1 VSDSPRPRR
10 ESTAA
15 RAWRSKAAGSPGE
28 KRVNAVEKAS
38 NVVGK
43 TFSLWVILFACF
55 GFFAP
60 QLFVGYK
67 TWIAPLLGIV
77 MFGMGLTLSAAD
89 FRDVLRRPRDVVIG
103 VVGHYL
109 IMPGIAWVLAVAL
122 RLPPDIAVG
131 VILVG
136 CCPSGTA
143 SNVMTFLAKGDVAL
157 GVSIALVSTLI
168 APLATPA
175 LVSLLAGK
183 WMAIDTGSLFM
194 DIVQVVIVPIA
205 LGVVAKTLFRRQ
217 AAASVKALP
226 LVSTLTIVFIIA
238 IIVGLNQPKILSNGL
253 LILTAVVLHNLLGF
267 ALGYGFAR
275 LFGMDLAKRKAVM
288 LETGMQNSGLGAALA
303 AAHFSPLA
311 AVPSALFSVWH
322 NLSGSALATWFARK
336 RD

>member
-1 VSDSPRPRR
+1 M
-10 ESTAA
+10 
-15 RAWRSKAAGSPGE
+15 
-28 KRVNAVEKAS
+28 
-38 NVVGK
+38 
-43 TFSLWVILFACF
+43 LMACL

-60 QLFVGYK
+60 QLFIGYK
-67 TWIAPLLGIV
+67 SWITPLLGVV

-89 FRDVLRRPRDVVIG
+89 FREVFRRPGDVAIG
-103 VVGHYL
+103 VVGHYI
-109 IMPGIAWVLAVAL
+109 IMPGTAYLLAIAL

-157 GVSIALVSTLI
+157 GVSIASVSTMI
-168 APLATPA
+168 APLVTPA

-183 WMAIDTGSLFM
+183 WMAINTESLFM
-194 DIVQVVIVPIA
+194 DIVQVVIFPIV
-205 LGVVAKTLFRRQ
+205 LGIVARTLFRRQ

-226 LVSTLTIVFIIA
+226 LVSTIAIVLIIA
-238 IIVGLNQPKILSNGL
+238 IIVGLNQAKIMTNGL
-253 LILTAVVLHNLLGF
+253 LILVAVILHNLLGF
-267 ALGYGFAR
+267 ALGYLFAR
-275 LFGMDLAKRKAVM
+275 MFGMSLSKRKAVM

-322 NLSGSALATWFARK
+322 NLSGSALATWMAGREES
-336 RD
+336 

>member
-1 VSDSPRPRR
+1 LVD
-10 ESTAA
+10 AL
-15 RAWRSKAAGSPGE
+15 
-28 KRVNAVEKAS
+28 EKAGAFL
-38 NVVGK
+38 GK
-43 TFSLWVILFACF
+43 TFSFWVLLFACF

-60 QLFVGYK
+60 QLFAGYK
-67 TWIAPLLGIV
+67 SWITPLLGIV

-89 FRDVLRRPRDVVIG
+89 FREVFRRPRDVAIG

-109 IMPGIAWVLAVAL
+109 IMPGIAYLLALGLA
-122 RLPPDIAVG
+122 LPPDIAVG

-175 LVSLLAGK
+175 LVSLLAGQ
-183 WMAIDTGSLFM
+183 WMNINTESLFM
-194 DIVQVVIVPIA
+194 DIVQVVVLPVA
-205 LGVVAKTLFRRQ
+205 LGLVAKTLFRRQ
-217 AAASVKALP
+217 VDASIKALP
-226 LVSTLTIVFIIA
+226 IVSTVVIVLIVA
-238 IIVGLNQPKILSNGL
+238 IIVSLNQSKLLANGA

-267 ALGYGFAR
+267 ALGYLFAR
-275 LFGMDLAKRKAVM
+275 LFGMSLAKRKAVM

-322 NLSGSALATWFARK
+322 NVSGSALASWFASRGDDAQ
-336 RD
+336 RR

>member
-1 VSDSPRPRR
+1 M
-10 ESTAA
+10 
-15 RAWRSKAAGSPGE
+15 
-28 KRVNAVEKAS
+28 
-38 NVVGK
+38 
-43 TFSLWVILFACF
+43 ACF

-67 TWIAPLLGIV
+67 AWITPLLGVV

-89 FRDVLRRPRDVVIG
+89 FREIFRRPGDVAIG

-109 IMPGIAWVLAVAL
+109 IMPGIAYLLAVAL
-122 RLPPDIAVG
+122 RLPPDVAVG

-157 GVSIALVSTLI
+157 GVSIAAVSTAI

-183 WMAIDTGSLFM
+183 WMAINTASLFM
-194 DIVQVVIVPIA
+194 DIVQVVIVPIV
-205 LGVVAKTLFRRQ
+205 LGLVARTLFRRQ
-217 AAASVKALP
+217 AEASVKALP
-226 LVSTLTIVFIIA
+226 LVSTVAIVVIVA
-238 IIVGLNQPKILSNGL
+238 IVVGLNQAKIMTNGL
-253 LILTAVVLHNLLGF
+253 LILAAVILHNLLGF
-267 ALGYGFAR
+267 GLGYLFAR
-275 LFGMDLAKRKAVM
+275 LFGMNLAKRKAVM

-322 NLSGSALATWFARK
+322 NLSGSALATWFASREE
-336 RD
+336 R

>member
-1 VSDSPRPRR
+1 M
-10 ESTAA
+10 
-15 RAWRSKAAGSPGE
+15 
-28 KRVNAVEKAS
+28 
-38 NVVGK
+38 
-43 TFSLWVILFACF
+43 LMACF

-60 QLFVGYK
+60 QLFIGYK
-67 TWIAPLLGIV
+67 SWITPLLGVV

-89 FRDVLRRPRDVVIG
+89 FREVFRRPGDVAIG
-103 VVGHYL
+103 VVGHYI
-109 IMPGIAWVLAVAL
+109 IMPGTAYLLAIAL

-157 GVSIALVSTLI
+157 GVSIASVSTMI
-168 APLATPA
+168 APLVTPA

-183 WMAIDTGSLFM
+183 WMAINTESLFM
-194 DIVQVVIVPIA
+194 DIVQVVIFPIV
-205 LGVVAKTLFRRQ
+205 LGIVARTLFRRQ

-226 LVSTLTIVFIIA
+226 LVSTIAIVLIIA
-238 IIVGLNQPKILSNGL
+238 IIVGLNQAKIMTNGL
-253 LILTAVVLHNLLGF
+253 LILVAVILHNLLGF
-267 ALGYGFAR
+267 ALGYLFAR
-275 LFGMDLAKRKAVM
+275 MFGMSLAKRKAVM

-322 NLSGSALATWFARK
+322 NLSGSALATWMAGREES
-336 RD
+336 

>member
-1 VSDSPRPRR
+1 M
-10 ESTAA
+10 
-15 RAWRSKAAGSPGE
+15 AG
-28 KRVNAVEKAS
+28 
-38 NVVGK
+38 
-43 TFSLWVILFACF
+43 F

-67 TWIAPLLGIV
+67 SWITPLLGIV
-77 MFGMGLTLSAAD
+77 MFGMGLTLSTAD
-89 FRDVLRRPRDVVIG
+89 FREVFRRPKDVAIG
-103 VVGHYL
+103 VIGHYL
-109 IMPGIAWVLAVAL
+109 IMPGIAYLLAIAL

-157 GVSIALVSTLI
+157 GVSIAAVSTLV

-175 LVSLLAGK
+175 LVSLLAGT
-183 WMAIDTGSLFM
+183 WMDINAGSLFM
-194 DIVQVVIVPIA
+194 DIVQVVIVPIV
-205 LGVVAKTLFRRQ
+205 LGIVAKTLFRRQ

-226 LVSTLTIVFIIA
+226 LVSTIAIVLIIA
-238 IIVGLNQPKILSNGL
+238 IIVGLNQPKIMSNGL
-253 LILTAVVLHNLLGF
+253 LILVAVILHNLLGF
-267 ALGYGFAR
+267 ALGYLFAR
-275 LFGMDLAKRKAVM
+275 MFGMSLAKRKAVM

-322 NLSGSALATWFARK
+322 NLSGSALATWFAGREE
-336 RD
+336 RDAGLN